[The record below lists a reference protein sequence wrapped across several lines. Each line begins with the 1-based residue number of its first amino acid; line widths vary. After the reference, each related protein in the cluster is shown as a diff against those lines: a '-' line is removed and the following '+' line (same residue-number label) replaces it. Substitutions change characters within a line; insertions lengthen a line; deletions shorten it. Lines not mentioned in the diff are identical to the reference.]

1 MQAVRFAYLPVWVLQ
16 IFSGAK
22 SFRANRLIGSR
33 LLNRLGLHVARKVLA
48 HAVTGARRAA
58 LSPLVPA
65 GLRREFQ
72 AAGYIKIENFLPLD
86 VFDAVCAEADALLS
100 ASDQQSQEGDTV
112 TRLALIDDEAAALSP
127 GLKRFAGDRRM
138 LNLSNYVGARLKLP
152 FCYIQS
158 IRRDFTANDSDPQK
172 DAHSDTFFP
181 TLKGWLFLDEV
192 DADRAP
198 FHYSP
203 GSHRLTWA
211 RLAWEYR
218 TSLKARSSENPHVA
232 DGSFRPGAD
241 DLRAMGLPDPAPIVA
256 AANTLV
262 LADTVGFHR
271 RGEAKD
277 GRTRRA
283 IYIWMRANPYNPVPG
298 FRLRAWRKME
308 LAITK
313 ARRAKAIQKPQE
325 TLFSISCSNNL
336 TLCFSGEIPGCE
348 GQAPS

>member
-1 MQAVRFAYLPVWVLQ
+1 MQAVRFALLPVWVLQ

-22 SFRANRLIGSR
+22 SFRANGLIGSR
-33 LLNRLGLHVARKVLA
+33 LLNRLGLHVTRKVLA
-48 HAVTGARRAA
+48 HAVTSARRAA
-58 LSPLVPA
+58 LSLLVPA
-65 GLRREFQ
+65 ALRREFQ
-72 AAGYIKIENFLPLD
+72 TKGYIKIENFLPSDL
-86 VFDAVCAEADALLS
+86 FDAVCAEADALLS
-100 ASDQQSQEGDTV
+100 ATDQQSQEGDTV

-127 GLKRFAGDRRM
+127 ALKRFTRDRR
-138 LNLSNYVGARLKLP
+138 LLDLSNYVGARLKLP

-158 IRRDFTANDSDPQK
+158 IRRDFAAKVSDPQK

-203 GSHRLTWA
+203 GSHRLTGA

-218 TSLKARSSENPHVA
+218 MSLKARSSENPHVA

-241 DLRAMGLPDPAPIVA
+241 DLRAMGLPEPAPIMA

-271 RGEAKD
+271 RGEAQD

-298 FRLRAWRKME
+298 FRLQAWRKME

-313 ARRAKAIQKPQE
+313 ARRAKA
-325 TLFSISCSNNL
+325 TRRANNAFISSAL
-336 TLCFSGEIPGCE
+336 S
-348 GQAPS
+348 S